1 MNTLTTSQ
9 LNIRANA
16 EGLSFAAIK
25 AAIIKAGESL
35 KTRGYTYGPI
45 KIKLSDLPRFGG
57 LYRGMVKE
65 AAPGVQP
72 WEEVTASFPEPAW
85 AAVYEFHLLCKWMA
99 MKSGDAFTVE
109 NDTTKWW
116 CRKLD
121 NDTVVIDTIYDS
133 REEEWEQEQYM
144 FLPSGIR
151 AATAAIVG
159 ADPTSSTFH
168 SVFDAIVGGYAIY

>member
-35 KTRGYTYGPI
+35 KTHGYTYGPI
-45 KIKLSDLPRFGG
+45 KIKLSDLPRYNG
-57 LYRGMVKE
+57 LYRNMVWD
-65 AAPGVQP
+65 AAPGIKT
-72 WEEVTASFPEPAW
+72 WEEVTSPFPEFAW
-85 AAVYEFHLLCKWMA
+85 PAVYEFHAQNAWGA
-99 MKSGDAFTVE
+99 MQNGTAFIVPLEYKT
-109 NDTTKWW
+109 WW
-116 CRKLD
+116 CRKID
-121 NDTVVIDTIYDS
+121 NDTLVIDKMYC
-133 REEEWEQEQYM
+133 EAAKQWEEQYM
-144 FLPSGIR
+144 FLPPGIR